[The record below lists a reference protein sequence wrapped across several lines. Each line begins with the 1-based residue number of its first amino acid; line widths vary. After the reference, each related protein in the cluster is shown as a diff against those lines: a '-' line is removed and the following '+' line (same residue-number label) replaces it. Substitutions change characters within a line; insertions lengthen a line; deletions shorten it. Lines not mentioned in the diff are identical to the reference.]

1 MAVFKDFLLDDDG
14 DLAIKNGD
22 FAIGRSDQQHVED
35 IINSYP
41 GWWKEYPQV
50 GVGVMNY
57 LNSSGQQQKLQRSI
71 IIQLQA
77 DGYVVSNPTVENNP
91 DGTFTITPNAIRNE

>member
-1 MAVFKDFLLDDDG
+1 MAVFKDFLLDDGG
-14 DLAIKNGD
+14 DLLIQNGD
-22 FAIGRSDQQHVED
+22 FAIGRSDQQHVQD

-41 GWWKEYPQV
+41 GWWKQYPNV

-57 LNSSGQQQKLQRSI
+57 LNSSGQQQKLQRNI
-71 IIQLQA
+71 IIQLQS
-77 DGYVVSNPTVENNP
+77 DGYVVSNPIVDNNP